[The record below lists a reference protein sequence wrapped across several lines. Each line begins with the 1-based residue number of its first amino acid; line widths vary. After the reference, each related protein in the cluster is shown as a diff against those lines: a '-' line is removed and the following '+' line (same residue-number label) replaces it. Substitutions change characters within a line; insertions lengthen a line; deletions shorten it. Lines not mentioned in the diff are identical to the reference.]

1 MSSVVLASGVEVK
14 RSGRAGDDG
23 KAKGTGRA
31 AVGSFGVPVVGVLA
45 SALALGEPLT
55 AAKLVGLGL
64 IGAGVAVLAI
74 ACAGAAKPVWLTGG
88 NARRGALL
96 RGVRTTIVLGCAPLT
111 GWPSL

>member
-1 MSSVVLASGVEVK
+1 LRALG
-14 RSGRAGDDG
+14 GRESDG

-31 AVGSFGVPVVGVLA
+31 AVGSLGVPVVGVLA

-74 ACAGAAKPVWLTGG
+74 ACAGAAKPAG
-88 NARRGALL
+88 
-96 RGVRTTIVLGCAPLT
+96 
-111 GWPSL
+111 